1 MNKQIRTPIIR
12 GAGAVLAAL
21 TISLGSSV
29 VIAGGY
35 KHNSFSDHAYVTNV
49 QPIYR
54 TVRISTPQEECW
66 EQEVYHQP
74 QHVSHGSAGSTIVG
88 GIIGGVIGHQI
99 GKKVNGGRGKNGGA
113 ILGTLIGAAV
123 GHEKGG
129 HKHVSHGGYTTVE
142 SHCETVETYH
152 TEERVEGY
160 RVTYEYNGEV
170 FHTRMKHHP
179 GDRIRVKVQVTPSA
193 Y

>member
-1 MNKQIRTPIIR
+1 MNKHIRTQFIR
-12 GAGAVLAAL
+12 GATAVAAAL

-35 KHNSFSDHAYVTNV
+35 KHNSFSDHAYVTDV

-54 TVRISTPQEECW
+54 TVKITAPQEECW
-66 EQEVYHQP
+66 EQEVYHEP
-74 QHVSHGSAGSTIVG
+74 QYVSHGDAGGTIVG

-99 GKKVNGGRGKNGGA
+99 GRKVNGGRGKNGGTV
-113 ILGTLIGAAV
+113 LGTLIGAAI
-123 GHEKGG
+123 GHEKSG
-129 HKHVSHGGYTTVE
+129 HKKVSKGGYTTVE
-142 SHCETVETYH
+142 SHCEVVDTYH

-160 RVTYEYNGEV
+160 RVSYEYNGEV

-179 GDRIRVKVQVTPSA
+179 GKRIRVKVQVTPSSH
-193 Y
+193 